1 MQSKDSLS
9 RRRFFQAGAA
19 APLVGAA
26 ACASGAEAVSDPG
39 PKVLEDIYGKLGV
52 RPFINAVGT
61 ITVFSGTLMSAETHA
76 AMEAASQSF
85 VKIADLQAAVGKR
98 LAELSGAEDAIVT
111 AGASAALCCASLAA
125 TVGDDVEKMKR
136 VPDLTGSKDEFI
148 LQKLH
153 RNPYDHAFRMTGA
166 KLIEVETAEQMSKAI
181 GPKTAFCAFVRSH
194 HTLETP
200 VELEEYTAIAH
211 EHGLP
216 VVLDAAAELPPKE
229 NFSKFVGMGVDMVAF
244 SGGKNLRGP
253 QCSGMLLGK
262 REWIRKAYA
271 NAAPANYFARIAKV
285 GKEEMVGL
293 LSAVE
298 QYMAKDH
305 EAERAEY
312 HAKLERIAKQL
323 EGLDTVLT
331 EFIPNNDFS
340 HSPRLSVQWDEDKL
354 GLSLEQ
360 MIEKLREGEPSIEA
374 SDMRRFNP
382 PWKGLGI
389 FPYLLKDG
397 EEMIIAERVREIL
410 TEKA

>member
-1 MQSKDSLS
+1 MKTIESLS

-26 ACASGAEAVSDPG
+26 ACASNAEGVAEAKPV
-39 PKVLEDIYGKLGV
+39 EDIYGKLGV

-61 ITVFSGTLMSAETHA
+61 ITVFSGSLMSAETHR
-76 AMEAASQSF
+76 AMEAASQGF

-98 LAELSGAEDAIVT
+98 LAEITGAEDAFVT
-111 AGASAALCCASLAA
+111 SGASAALCCASLAA
-125 TVGDDVEKMKR
+125 TVGDDVKKMKR
-136 VPDLTGSKDEFI
+136 VPDLSGSKDEFI

-153 RNPYDHAFRMTGA
+153 RNPYDHAFRMIGA
-166 KLIEVETAEQMSKAI
+166 KLIEVETAEQMRQAI

-200 VELEEYTAIAH
+200 IELEEYTAIAH

-216 VVLDAAAELPPKE
+216 VILDAAAELPPKE
-229 NFSKFVGMGVDMVAF
+229 NLSKFVNMGVDMVAF
-244 SGGKNLRGP
+244 SGGKNLHGP

-285 GKEEMVGL
+285 GKEEIVGL

-298 QYMAKDH
+298 QYVAKDH
-305 EAERAEY
+305 DAERAEW
-312 HAKLERIAKQL
+312 HAMLERIAAQL
-323 EGLDTVLT
+323 EGLDTVVT

-340 HSPRLSVQWDEDKL
+340 HSPRLSVQWDEEKL

-360 MIEKLREGEPSIEA
+360 MIEELRNGSPSIEA

-389 FPYLLKDG
+389 FPYLLQEG
-397 EEMIIAERVREIL
+397 EEMQIAERVRAIFM
-410 TEKA
+410 EKA

>member
-1 MQSKDSLS
+1 MKTIDSLS

-26 ACASGAEAVSDPG
+26 ACASNAEGVVDAQP
-39 PKVLEDIYGKLGV
+39 LEDIYSKLGV

-61 ITVFSGTLMSAETHA
+61 ITVFSGSLMSDETHR
-76 AMEAASQSF
+76 AMEAASQGF
-85 VKIADLQAAVGKR
+85 VKIADLQDAVGKR
-98 LAELSGAEDAIVT
+98 LAEITGAEDAFVT
-111 AGASAALCCASLAA
+111 SGASAALCVASCAA
-125 TVGDDVEKMKR
+125 TVGDDKEKMKR
-136 VPDLTGSKDEFI
+136 LPDLTGSKSEFI

-153 RNPYDHAFRMTGA
+153 RNPYDHAFRMIGA
-166 KLIEVETAEQMSKAI
+166 KLIEVETAEQMRKAI
-181 GPKTAFCAFVRSH
+181 GPNTAFCAFVRSH

-200 VELEEYTAIAH
+200 IELEEYTAIAH

-216 VVLDAAAELPPKE
+216 VILDAAAELPPKE
-229 NFSKFVGMGVDMVAF
+229 NLSKFVKMGVDMVAF
-244 SGGKNLRGP
+244 SGGKNLHGP

-262 REWIRKAYA
+262 REWVRKAYA

-285 GKEEMVGL
+285 GKEEIVGL

-298 QYMAKDH
+298 QYVAKDH
-305 EAERAEY
+305 EAERAEW
-312 HAKLERIAKQL
+312 HAMLERIADRL
-323 EGLDTVLT
+323 DGLDTVLT

-340 HSPRLSVQWDEDKL
+340 HSPRLSVQWDEEKL
-354 GLSLEQ
+354 GLSLEE
-360 MIEKLREGEPSIEA
+360 MIEELRNGEPSIEA

-389 FPYLLKDG
+389 FPYLLQEG
-397 EEMIIAERVREIL
+397 EEMQIAERVRAIL